1 MATRPNVIRVP
12 KASGKS
18 FNPHRLVKG
27 NALLLNQLKHLRTRE
42 SEIPVEQRTAIDL
55 DSMTE
60 GQAAD
65 YIRKMM
71 ALLHP
76 QASHGG
82 KTK

>member
-1 MATRPNVIRVP
+1 MATTSNVIRVP
-12 KASGKS
+12 KPSGKS

-27 NALLLNQLKHLRTRE
+27 NALLLNQLKHLHGRE
-42 SEIPVEQRTAIDL
+42 SEIPPGQRTAIDF
-55 DSMTE
+55 DKMTE

-71 ALLHP
+71 TVLHP
-76 QASHGG
+76 QALHGG